1 MNKLLSYDK
10 QSILEKMSQKPIG
23 NISNPSLEKLQCA

>member
-10 QSILEKMSQKPIG
+10 QSILEKMSHKPIG
-23 NISNPSLEKLQCA
+23 NISNPSLEKLRYA